1 MLPILEVGGAYAQ
14 MPYERIDLDTWG
26 NSVSGIKKV
35 KWKSLYSG
43 KSLDAEGE
51 KFCSNDTCEI

>member
-1 MLPILEVGGAYAQ
+1 